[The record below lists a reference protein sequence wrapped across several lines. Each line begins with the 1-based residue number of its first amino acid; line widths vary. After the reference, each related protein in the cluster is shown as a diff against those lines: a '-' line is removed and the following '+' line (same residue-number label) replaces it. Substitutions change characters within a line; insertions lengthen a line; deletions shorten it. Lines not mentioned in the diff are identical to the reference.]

1 MNVKDKHI
9 YVIYCQ
15 AFFESNSLKLILN
28 SIRIINLIIK
38 LFYLK
43 VMLFHN
49 LSHSYLLYNFY
60 LITIFYIEHKLI
72 LFNLYLVLYKQVH

>member
-43 VMLFHN
+43 VMLYHN
-49 LSHSYLLYNFY
+49 LIHSY
-60 LITIFYIEHKLI
+60 
-72 LFNLYLVLYKQVH
+72 